1 MISST
6 PQTSTPS
13 ALKAFKHTSGMRRIV
28 LTATMAVLG
37 ATAGI
42 QMNLAHAQDDAPPCE
57 QSDRGAMMGGRGH
70 HRMAQHDAGMPGM
83 LGSPR
88 QLDRMLD
95 DVKATDEQR
104 TKIKQIGEAAR
115 KDIQALHEGRSDMR
129 EQMLQIMTAPKVDEA
144 AAESARQQMLA
155 THDKV
160 SKRSLQAMLE
170 MSSVLTP
177 EQRAQIAQRLK
188 DRPKMGRRAGGKRGP
203 DAGASAPTKP

>member
-1 MISST
+1 MIFST
-6 PQTSTPS
+6 SQTN
-13 ALKAFKHTSGMRRIV
+13 ALKKAFNRTSGMRRIV
-28 LTATMAVLG
+28 LTTAVAVFG

-42 QMNLAHAQDDAPPCE
+42 QMNLAHAQDDAPFCD
-57 QSDRGAMMGGRGH
+57 QGDRGAQRGGSRSH
-70 HRMAQHDAGMPGM
+70 HRMAQHEAGMPGM

-88 QLDRMLD
+88 HLDRMLN

-104 TKIKQIGEAAR
+104 AQIKQIGEAAR

-170 MSSVLTP
+170 MSRVLTP

-188 DRPKMGRRAGGKRGP
+188 DRPKMGRRTGGKRGP
-203 DAGASAPTKP
+203 DAGASAPKP